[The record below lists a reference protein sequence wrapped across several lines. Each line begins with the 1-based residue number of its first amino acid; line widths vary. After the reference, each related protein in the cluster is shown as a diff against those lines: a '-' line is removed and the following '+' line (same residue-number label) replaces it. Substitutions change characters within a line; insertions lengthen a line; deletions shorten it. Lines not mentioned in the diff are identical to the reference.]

1 MGRSKKNKTRTS
13 TGSPKASNTKCP
25 RGQTTQIAAM
35 SSPEGATERVS
46 TATLNAL
53 MDTINSLGV
62 KMENNFQ
69 AHVQRR
75 NGNLKH
81 DLKAEL
87 EKLKSTV
94 AILEEA
100 SNLTSKRMDELENN
114 NLVCQTQLQQ
124 QQTEIE
130 D

>member
-1 MGRSKKNKTRTS
+1 
-13 TGSPKASNTKCP
+13 
-25 RGQTTQIAAM
+25 M

-69 AHVQRR
+69 AHREEM
-75 NGNLKH
+75 GNLKH

-100 SNLTSKRMDELENN
+100 SNLTSKRMDKLENN
-114 NLVCQTQLQQ
+114 NLVYQTQLQQ